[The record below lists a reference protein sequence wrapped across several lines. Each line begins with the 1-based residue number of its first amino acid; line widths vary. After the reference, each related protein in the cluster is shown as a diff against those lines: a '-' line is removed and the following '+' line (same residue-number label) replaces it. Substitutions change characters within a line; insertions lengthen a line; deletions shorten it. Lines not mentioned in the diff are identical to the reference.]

1 MFEDF
6 DYFKLIATILM
17 GIALTWTGI
26 SILGFTLIDT
36 LYMVAGVTIAWSFA
50 FLHNEAARTIGRTG
64 SVLNQYQR
72 FNTEVKYNMEK
83 KDIAP
88 EVMLVGLVELAAATV
103 LLIMR

>member
-1 MFEDF
+1 MFDDF
-6 DYFKLIATILM
+6 SYFKLITTIIM
-17 GIALTWTGI
+17 GAALTWTGVRVI
-26 SILGFTLIDT
+26 GFTLIDT
-36 LYMVAGVTIAWSFA
+36 LFMVAGITIAWSFS

-88 EVMLVGLVELAAATV
+88 EVMLVGLVEFAAAAI
-103 LLIMR
+103 LLMIR